1 MITYMFIKDELEED
15 FFDFIMVPLTIL
27 LDILFV
33 FFQPIFYII
42 YKYKEL

>member
-1 MITYMFIKDELEED
+1 MITYMFIKDELED
-15 FFDFIMVPLTIL
+15 FFDFIMVPITIL

-33 FFQPIFYII
+33 FFQPLFYII